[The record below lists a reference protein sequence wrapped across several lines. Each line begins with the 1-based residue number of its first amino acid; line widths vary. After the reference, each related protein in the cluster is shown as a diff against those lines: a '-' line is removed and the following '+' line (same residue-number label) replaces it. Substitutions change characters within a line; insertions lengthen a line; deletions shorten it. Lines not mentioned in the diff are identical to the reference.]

1 MKKKKRKIKK
11 FTEFTK
17 ISDKP
22 YSFVPL
28 TNSQSPAP
36 TSNINIKV
44 TQLS

>member
-1 MKKKKRKIKK
+1 MKKKKRRIKK

-28 TNSQSPAP
+28 INSQSPAP
-36 TSNINIKV
+36 ASNINLKVIK
-44 TQLS
+44 LS